1 MKRSSYFLLFLV
13 VIVLVVAYFYIK
25 PKESQESTYEKPDIT
40 LTFDIGK
47 ITKIEIDKNKQ
58 YIRFE
63 KIKDRWKIIDP
74 INTYADD
81 EAIYGLLEGFAKFS
95 LLGLISSNPQ
105 KQAMYEV
112 DDKGTSVTVTT
123 DGNQQTTLIV
133 GKLGQTSGQAY
144 VRPASSGSVYLA
156 KGLVPS
162 LVGKSLSDWR
172 QKTVVRVEPRMM
184 KMLTV
189 LAGGERAVFKR
200 DDKKWTSG
208 GATVPAKRM
217 KPAVQQL
224 SYLRAE
230 GFIDTVVFLS
240 GSPALHVELMT
251 DELMRLDFYNHPK
264 FKNQYLLK
272 SSTDQKLYVVNK
284 SSVKDISALVGGM
297 AEQPEETYAAEPDV
311 PTTGGGGEVDDS
323 YKPTGVEANADI
335 SPEARKVLQSILQQ
349 SRGTALSSQEGLP
362 AATGIEDSGE
372 LTVYTCKSGDNIAS
386 VSRKHNVT
394 EEQLMKWNILKPGD
408 VLKPGMELYVYLN
421 R

>member
-1 MKRSSYFLLFLV
+1 MKRSSYLLLFLV
-13 VIVLVVAYFYIK
+13 VIILIVAYFYIK
-25 PKESQESTYEKPDIT
+25 PTESQESTYEKPDIT
-40 LTFDIGK
+40 LTFDIAK
-47 ITKIEIDKNKQ
+47 ISKIEIEKNKE

-81 EAIYGLLEGFAKFS
+81 EAIYGLLEGLAKFN

-105 KQAMYEV
+105 KQEMYEV
-112 DDKGTSVTVTT
+112 DAKGTSVTVTS
-123 DGNQQTTLIV
+123 DGNQTTTLII

-172 QKTVVRVEPRMM
+172 QRTVVRVEPRMM

-189 LAGGERAVFKR
+189 RAGGERAVFKR

-208 GATVPAKRM
+208 GATVSAKRM

-240 GSPALHVELMT
+240 GSPALHIELMA
-251 DELMRLDFYNHPK
+251 DELMRMDFYNHPN

-284 SSVKDISALVGGM
+284 SSVKDISGLVGGA
-297 AEQPEETYAAEPDV
+297 AEPTEETYAAEPEV
-311 PTTGGGGEVDDS
+311 PTTEGGGVDDS
-323 YKPTGVEANADI
+323 YKPTGVDANADI

-349 SRGTALSSQEGLP
+349 SRGTALTPQEGLP

-372 LTVYTCKSGDNIAS
+372 LTIYSVKSGDNIAS
-386 VSRKHNVT
+386 ISRRFNIT

-408 VLKPGMELYVYLN
+408 AIKPGMELYVYVT

>member
-25 PKESQESTYEKPDIT
+25 PTESQESTYEKPDIT

-47 ITKIEIDKNKQ
+47 ITKIEIEKNKE
-58 YIRFE
+58 YVRFE

-81 EAIYGLLEGFAKFS
+81 EAIYGLLEGFAKFN

-123 DGNQQTTLIV
+123 DNNQTSTVIV

-172 QKTVVRVEPRMM
+172 QRTVVRVEPRMM

-189 LAGGERAVFKR
+189 RAGGERAVFKR

-208 GATVPAKRM
+208 GATVSAKRM
-217 KPAVQQL
+217 KPAVTQL

-230 GFIDTVVFLS
+230 GFIDTVVMGLS
-240 GSPALHVELMT
+240 NTPALHVELMT

-264 FKNQYLLK
+264 FRNQYLLK

-284 SSVKDISALVGGM
+284 ASVKDISNLVGGE
-297 AEQPEETYAAEPDV
+297 AVPAEETYATEPDI
-311 PTTGGGGEVDDS
+311 PATEGGEVDDA
-323 YKPTGVEANADI
+323 YKPTGAEANADI

-349 SRGTALSSQEGLP
+349 SRGTALASQEGLP
-362 AATGIEDSGE
+362 ATSGIEDSGE

-394 EEQLMKWNILKPGD
+394 EEQLMKWNILKPGE
-408 VLKPGMELYVYLN
+408 VLKPGMELYVYLT